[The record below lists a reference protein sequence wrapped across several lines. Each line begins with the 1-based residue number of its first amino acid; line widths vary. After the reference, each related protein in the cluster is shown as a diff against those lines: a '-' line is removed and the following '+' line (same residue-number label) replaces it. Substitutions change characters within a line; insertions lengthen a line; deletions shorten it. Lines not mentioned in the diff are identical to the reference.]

1 VTASVASASYA
12 VRAIKPYTSYETMR
26 MVYFSYFHSIM
37 TYGLISWGNSPL
49 CIRIFRL
56 QKRLIRIIT
65 NSGSRDSCRELFK
78 KLKVLPL
85 YSQYILSLSLFMVKN
100 IYFYL
105 ILRFTQLIQEIVIT
119 FIILVIYL
127 SFKREHTI
135 LVLRFSINF
144 HQI

>member
-1 VTASVASASYA
+1 MSKLGSASYA
-12 VRAIKPYTSYETMR
+12 VRAIKPYTSYETQR

-37 TYGLISWGNSPL
+37 TYGQIFWGNLPI

-56 QKRLIRIIT
+56 QKRLIRTIT

-78 KLKVLPL
+78 KLKVLPFC
-85 YSQYILSLSLFMVKN
+85 SQYILSLLLFVVKIK

-119 FIILVIYL
+119 FVIFL
-127 SFKREHTI
+127 AI
-135 LVLRFSINF
+135 
-144 HQI
+144 